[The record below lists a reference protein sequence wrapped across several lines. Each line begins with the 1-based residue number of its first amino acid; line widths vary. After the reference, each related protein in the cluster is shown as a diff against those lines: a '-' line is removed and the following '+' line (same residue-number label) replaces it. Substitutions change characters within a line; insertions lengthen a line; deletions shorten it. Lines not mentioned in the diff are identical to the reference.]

1 MTISIL
7 LKDYGQYNA
16 WANHNILNWLYA
28 KPLELLEKEVPSSF
42 PSLRLTLLHIWD
54 AEKIWMRRLQGLDA
68 TSFPSHNF
76 TGTLIDLKN
85 DLLANSE
92 AFSAFLQDAPD
103 AFFQQQIHYTNT
115 KGQEFT
121 TANAEVIQHCIQH
134 STYHRGQIVT
144 MARGLGLTDPPSTDF
159 TTYVRNR
166 E

>member
-1 MTISIL
+1 MPKKSGCAAC
-7 LKDYGQYNA
+7 KA
-16 WANHNILNWLYA
+16 
-28 KPLELLEKEVPSSF
+28 
-42 PSLRLTLLHIWD
+42 
-54 AEKIWMRRLQGLDA
+54 DA